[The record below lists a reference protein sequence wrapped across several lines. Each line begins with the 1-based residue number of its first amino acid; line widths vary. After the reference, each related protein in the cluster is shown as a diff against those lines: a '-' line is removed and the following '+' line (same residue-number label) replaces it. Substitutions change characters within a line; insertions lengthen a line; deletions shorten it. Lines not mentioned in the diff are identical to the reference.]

1 MVSSRDELKDY
12 CLRRLGAPVI
22 TINVDDDQLED
33 RIDDALQYYQDYHYD
48 ATESFYWQ
56 HVITQQDINQKYFSI
71 DPGILGITRIFP
83 LNDTITKANM
93 FDLRYQLRLHELYDF
108 TSTSYTNFAVTMQ
121 HLRNLELMFTGDI
134 PIRFQRHTHK
144 LYIDW
149 AWGSSQCPV
158 GTTVVAEGYKVI
170 DPETNESVYDD
181 RWLKQYTTALFKRQW
196 GENMKKFGGI
206 QLPGGLTLNGK
217 ETFDEADQ
225 EIQKLEAEMQD
236 RYELPVQFMMG

>member
-22 TINVDDDQLED
+22 TINVDDEQLED

-56 HVITQQDINQKYFSI
+56 HVITQQDVTNKYFSI

-108 TSTSYTNFAVTMQ
+108 TSTSYTNFAITMQ

-134 PIRFQRHTHK
+134 PIRFQRHTHR
-144 LYIDW
+144 LYVDW
-149 AWGSSQCPV
+149 AWGSSQSPV
-158 GTTVVAEGYKVI
+158 GMTVVAEGYKVI

-181 RWLKQYTTALFKRQW
+181 RWLKQYATALFKRQW

-225 EIQKLEAEMQD
+225 EIRKLESEMQD